1 MIHKSEFET
10 IYQEYHP
17 KVYRLC
23 LGYVSGDVAWAQDL
37 AQEVFIRLWEKQES
51 IKDLKALPAW
61 IYRVSFNTCM
71 LGLRNKKRMPEA
83 EMEDIAYSPEDKTE
97 ASEGLQQIYRAIDG
111 FKAEEKQIALL
122 LLEGMENEN
131 IADILEISKVNA
143 RVKIHRLRSKLKK
156 ALQS

>member
-1 MIHKSEFET
+1 MISEKDFDK
-10 IYQEYHP
+10 IYQDFHP

-37 AQEVFIRLWEKQES
+37 AQEVFIKVWEKQKS
-51 IKDLKALPAW
+51 IQDIKALPAW

-71 LGLRNKKRMPEA
+71 LGLRNKKKMPEA
-83 EMEDIAYSPEDKTE
+83 EMEDLPYRPEDQTE
-97 ASEGLQQIYRAIDG
+97 AQEGLKQIYRAIES
-111 FKAEEKQIALL
+111 FKADDKQIALL